1 MPKPPILPSDV
12 LDQPAIRQAGRDAL
26 SLALIDARNHTL
38 HLLAGH
44 ERAAA
49 APGAGI
55 GPEVHPSPA
64 LWLAGRA
71 GWFAE
76 QWIGRN
82 TLRALGSAC
91 PPQPPRLASIEPHAD
106 DWWSGDGAPAP
117 ARGVSAPP
125 GFDGTRVWLLET
137 LETTLDLLAGTPEHD
152 DALYFYRLALCHE
165 DLLGERLVV
174 LAQTLGLP
182 LGLPEPAAMTP
193 RAPLVVPAAR
203 WTLGSAP
210 GGFVFDNEKW
220 AHPVALPDFEID
232 AQPVTWAQYIE
243 FVDDGGYDRP
253 ELWQAD
259 GWAWLQAAEAGGGR
273 RGPRHVEQ
281 IGVARFGGAGA
292 VLQRRFGQAVRL
304 AGHHP
309 VTHASWWE
317 ADAWCRWAG
326 RRLPDEGEW
335 EVAAHTLTR
344 RGFRW
349 GEVHEWTASRF
360 QPYPGFEP
368 GPWSVYSVPQFG
380 RARVMRGASWVTRSR
395 MKHPKWRGFA
405 LPAQDDAFVGFR
417 SCAQ

>member
-1 MPKPPILPSDV
+1 VQDNETPDIDSIAM
-12 LDQPAIRQAGRDAL
+12 RRAGRELL

-44 ERAAA
+44 EQA
-49 APGAGI
+49 APAQPRGDGEADGANL
-55 GPEVHPSPA
+55 A
-64 LWLAGRA
+64 LWLAGHG

-76 QWIGRN
+76 HWIARN
-82 TLRALGSAC
+82 TLRALGNGC
-91 PPQPPRLASIEPHAD
+91 PPQPPRLASIDPHAD
-106 DWWSGDGAPAP
+106 DWWAQAP
-117 ARGVSAPP
+117 GMAPP
-125 GFDGTRVWLLET
+125 RGTPPLPGFAATRAWLLET
-137 LETTLDLLAGTPEHD
+137 LETTLDLLAKTPDSDE
-152 DALYFYRLALCHE
+152 ALYFYRLALFHE

-174 LAQTLGLP
+174 LAQAQGLSLGLA
-182 LGLPEPAAMTP
+182 EPQAMTP
-193 RAPLVVPAAR
+193 RAPLTVPATR

-210 GGFVFDNEKW
+210 GGFVFDNEQG
-220 AHPVALPDFEID
+220 AHPVAMPEFEID
-232 AQPVTWAQYIE
+232 AQPVTWSQYIE

-253 ELWQAD
+253 ELWHPE
-259 GWAWLQAAEAGGGR
+259 GWAWLQAAEADGGR

-335 EVAAHTLTR
+335 ELAAHTLTR

-368 GPWSVYSVPQFG
+368 GPWADYSVPQFG
-380 RARVMRGASWVTRSR
+380 RARVMRGASWITRSR